1 MRSIIT
7 IIFAVLTTNCY
18 AGWESWSDS
27 DRTLF
32 VASQIAITAD
42 WATTRYGVRNRP
54 SLPGIRESNIIL
66 GPYPSTDR
74 LDLYFVTMLVSN
86 YYIADRLPS
95 DNRGL
100 YLIVRTVSHG
110 LAAQHNVQVGW
121 QMRF

>member
-1 MRSIIT
+1 MRTIIT

-42 WATTRYGVRNRP
+42 WATTRYGVRNRHN
-54 SLPGIRESNIIL
+54 LPGLHETNLIL
-66 GPYPSTDR
+66 GPYPSTNR
-74 LDLYFVTMLVSN
+74 LDLYFVIMLASN
-86 YYIADRLPS
+86 YYIADTLKS
-95 DNRGL
+95 DDRKL
-100 YLIVRTVSHG
+100 YLTIRTVTHG
-110 LAAQHNVQVGW
+110 LAARHNVQLGW